1 MYLDKIYT
9 NQPVTVTL
17 TVGMVTIHTQDIVRI
32 VLGGLYVYDHFDF
45 LYRPDGENHEKTIS
59 VDCIISKTDC
69 ITKCELYHQDRLYHH
84 CITVPDPDPRN
95 FLKCVTKY
103 SMYW

>member
-45 LYRPDGENHEKTIS
+45 LYRPDGETTKRRYQWIVSFQRQIVSQNVNCITKI
-59 VDCIISKTDC
+59 DCIIIVS
-69 ITKCELYHQDRLYHH
+69 Q
-84 CITVPDPDPRN
+84 
-95 FLKCVTKY
+95 FLIQIREIF
-103 SMYW
+103 